1 MQASTLSCLEY
12 SFAAYRCAA
21 GLKKRYK
28 AVLEQG
34 ALGWNKNVYGNGDFQ
49 M

>member
-1 MQASTLSCLEY
+1 MQSSTLSCLEY

-21 GLKKRYK
+21 GLKKDIKLFWNR
-28 AVLEQG
+28 G